1 MIKVSHGYLTQ
12 LENIFVFFKMEI
24 EAKQQAM
31 RASKR
36 SVHGSYIQYRSTT
49 MPLHQVR
56 KSFNPFY
63 IV

>member
-1 MIKVSHGYLTQ
+1 MISLNHFL
-12 LENIFVFFKMEI
+12 KMEI

-36 SVHGSYIQYRSTT
+36 TVEGSYIQYRSTT

-56 KSFNPFY
+56 KSNVIFPLQNKKIPSE
-63 IV
+63 IVFT